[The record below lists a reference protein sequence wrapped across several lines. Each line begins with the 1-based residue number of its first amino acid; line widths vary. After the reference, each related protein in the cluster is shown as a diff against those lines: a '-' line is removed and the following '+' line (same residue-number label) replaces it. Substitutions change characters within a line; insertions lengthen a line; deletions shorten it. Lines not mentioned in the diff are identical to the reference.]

1 MTAKEKMEQRAD
13 LVEQLTAIDL
23 TIQDLGREPS
33 YRASADAR
41 SLLDER
47 ADVCDQLRL
56 VGFEPW
62 AVA

>member
-1 MTAKEKMEQRAD
+1 MTAKEEMEQCAD
-13 LVEQLTAIDL
+13 LVEQLIAIDL
-23 TIQDLGREPS
+23 TFQDLAREPS
-33 YRASADAR
+33 YRSSSDAR

-56 VGFEPW
+56 FGFEPW